1 MHKSN
6 QEFES
11 RNVQDNET
19 RGLMLAAIREQLAA
33 SAPFDA
39 VRNEHGAHP
48 PVADRED
55 RAAPL
60 IEAPVLSLTQA
71 FCASLEGV
79 SGNYVLVRDEV
90 EAAAA
95 VQRIIEQKNLRR
107 IAVSDSSL
115 VQQVM
120 RVVEHNAELL
130 EAASAAD
137 LFDCD
142 AGITGAQWAIAE
154 TGTLVLE
161 SAKERHRL
169 ASLVPPIHIAIIEAG
184 RIRQTMAEVLR
195 AINENGPDSLS
206 RTVTFITGPSRT
218 SDIELTLA
226 IGVHGPAE
234 LHVLVIDANG
244 TPNF

>member
-1 MHKSN
+1 
-6 QEFES
+6 
-11 RNVQDNET
+11 
-19 RGLMLAAIREQLAA
+19 MLTAIREHLAA

-48 PVADRED
+48 TVANRGDRP
-55 RAAPL
+55 APL
-60 IEAPVLSLTQA
+60 VQAQGVSLTQW
-71 FCASLEGV
+71 FCDSLEEV
-79 SGNYVLVRDEV
+79 SGQYVLVRDPV

-95 VQRIIEQKNLRR
+95 VQGIIEHKNLRR

-120 RVVEHNAELL
+120 RGVEHDAELL
-130 EAASAAD
+130 KAASAAE
-137 LFDCD
+137 LFNCD

-169 ASLVPPIHIAIIEAG
+169 ASLVPPLHVAIIGAD
-184 RIRQTMAEVLR
+184 RIRPTMAEVLR
-195 AINENGPDSLS
+195 DINENGANSLS

-234 LHVLVIDANG
+234 LHVVVIDEKATLTG
-244 TPNF
+244 V